1 MNGWHDRA
9 RDGLRVV
16 LLAGAAG
23 LSLPAAAPAQPLSGE
38 LFAER
43 LADPVAALAPL
54 PAGVRV
60 VLPSSHDR
68 TGGNLDGGMVG
79 GWLTR
84 LGMPRT
90 IIRREPGGYVL
101 LEYRRPGCLL
111 RTYMAGTGA
120 APGDTSGFGDLQLFF
135 DGEAEPRFSERAADL
150 FAGRD
155 SRYPAPLTTDWR
167 RSSGGNMAMVPFCF
181 SRSLKVRTSRIPADG
196 LGYWQAN
203 VLLAPPGTPVETYD
217 PGLDLSATA
226 AAVARRADPP
236 PTPRDLHAEGDLAAG
251 DDLAVAT
258 LRGEGTIRYL
268 RLGVA
273 PFTTQTLGALRL
285 RVTTGGAGAPQIDVP
300 LNSMFGDGLRTR
312 GIRSAGFGMDPG
324 ARTGYLALPIP
335 YAGGATVAVHAE
347 TQARVSVDGW
357 TAPAVAGAQVLHGEH
372 HVETAPL
379 GLDTRVLDAAGSGRM
394 ASIVLDDVDGG
405 PLTGIPPL
413 QRMLEGDE
421 RVHVDGSRSPSH
433 YGTGHE
439 ESSNGGWYYIR
450 GAYSG
455 AFGGAGVL
463 GTLPSGAGTHNQHR
477 VFADDAARWSDGVA
491 YGTEHGGGDELLNTV
506 AVTTFSYRG
515 PPTLRETDAIDI
527 GDPASLAAHGAFGD
541 ARPSRLAA
549 YFEGQHDG
557 NTTSSTV
564 IAGGS
569 HYPAPPAS
577 RSREGATEDGVV
589 FTGPVGATLR
599 IDPANTGV
607 VLRGLFDQGATSG
620 PFTLGVAVDGAPA
633 ATWTV
638 PPTVP
643 NRFKRW
649 IEEDLDLPAAA
660 TAGKDR
666 IELTLTPLEGTTGNL
681 YGLRALSRTVP

>member
-1 MNGWHDRA
+1 MTGARGRFRA
-9 RDGLRVV
+9 A
-16 LLAGAAG
+16 LLAGAAA
-23 LSLPAAAPAQPLSGE
+23 LSLPAAAPAATLSGE

-54 PAGVRV
+54 PPGLRT

-84 LGMPRT
+84 LGMPTT

-101 LEYRRPGCLL
+101 LEYDRPGCLL
-111 RTYMAGTGA
+111 RTYMAGTGST
-120 APGDTSGFGDLQLFF
+120 PGDTSGFGNLQLFF
-135 DGEAEPRFSERAADL
+135 DGEATPRFDQRAADL

-155 SRYPAPLTTDWR
+155 PRYPAPLTTDWR
-167 RSSGGNMAMVPFCF
+167 ASSGGNMAMVPFCF

-203 VLLAPPGTPVETYD
+203 VLLAPPGTPVTTYD
-217 PGLDLSATA
+217 PGLDLRAAA
-226 AAVARRADPP
+226 AAVGRRADPP
-236 PTPRDLHAEGDLAAG
+236 PSAPDLHAEGDLTAG
-251 DDLAVAT
+251 EELRAAT
-258 LRGEGTIRYL
+258 LAGAGTVRYL
-268 RLGVA
+268 RFGVE

-285 RVTTGGAGAPQIDVP
+285 RVTAGGASSPQIDVP
-300 LNSMFGDGLRTR
+300 LNSMMGDGLRTR

-335 YAGGATVAVHAE
+335 YADGATISVHAE
-347 TQARVSVDGW
+347 TGARVTVDGW
-357 TAPAVAGAQVLHGEH
+357 TAAAVAGADPLFGEH

-379 GLDTRVLDAAGSGRM
+379 GSDTRVLDAEGSGRV

-421 RVHVDGSRSPSH
+421 RVHVDGSRSPTH

-439 ESSNGGWYYIR
+439 ESSNGGWYYIL

-477 VFADDAARWSDGVA
+477 VFADDAARWSSGIA

-515 PPTLRETDAIDI
+515 PATLRETDALDL
-527 GDPASLAAHGAFGD
+527 GDPASLAAHAAHGD
-541 ARPSRLAA
+541 AQATRLTA
-549 YFEGQHDG
+549 YFEGQRDG
-557 NTTSSTV
+557 NGIHSTI

-569 HYPAPPAS
+569 HYPAPPPT
-577 RSREGATEDGVV
+577 RSPEGVTAAGAR
-589 FTGPVGATLR
+589 FTGTVGATLR
-599 IDPANTGV
+599 IDPANAGV
-607 VLRGLFDQGATSG
+607 VLRGLFDQGG
-620 PFTLGVAVDGAPA
+620 RRFTLAVTVDGAPA
-633 ATWTV
+633 GTWTV
-638 PPTVP
+638 PSTVP

-649 IEEDLDLPAAA
+649 IEDDLDLPAAA
-660 TAGKDR
+660 TAGKDH
-666 IELTLTPLEGTTGNL
+666 IELALTPVEGETANL